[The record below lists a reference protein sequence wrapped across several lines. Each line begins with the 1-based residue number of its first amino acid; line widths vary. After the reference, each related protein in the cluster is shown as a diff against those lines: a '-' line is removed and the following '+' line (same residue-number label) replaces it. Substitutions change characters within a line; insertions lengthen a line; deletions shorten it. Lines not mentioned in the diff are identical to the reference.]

1 MVCVFNK
8 PRCVGE
14 QTRGGIHLP
23 VGRDIFVA
31 PPDVPA
37 RKKGIFTVQ
46 GVKLT
51 QSWNELPA
59 GVYIVDG
66 VKRVKR

>member
-1 MVCVFNK
+1 MFKSKVVIE
-8 PRCVGE
+8 PDAS
-14 QTRGGIHLP
+14 GIN
-23 VGRDIFVA
+23 DITA
-31 PPDVPA
+31 DVPA
-37 RKKGIFTVQ
+37 RKKGVFTVQ
-46 GVKLT
+46 GVKQT